1 MSPIALDS
9 PEKVKKK
16 HPVSPLGCEE
26 HPPTMQ
32 RSDLYWQMGSSSDIR
47 RKKKK
52 QKNPT
57 LSISTTHETAII
69 VVTLKVKFE
78 TGDKYLLLDVTIH
91 PVCDSVKIVKDP
103 FLG

>member
-47 RKKKK
+47 RKKKTK
-52 QKNPT
+52 KPHFVNLYNT
-57 LSISTTHETAII
+57 
-69 VVTLKVKFE
+69 
-78 TGDKYLLLDVTIH
+78 
-91 PVCDSVKIVKDP
+91 
-103 FLG
+103 